1 MRKIFEFLEDVLKNV
16 LFKIKSG
23 NEDFFL
29 WEGSFTVVDLETTG
43 FNLPPLERIIEI
55 GAVRI
60 EKLTIVKEFSILV
73 NPHKPIPPIVSEITG
88 INNEDVKN
96 ASNIGPALKDFYRF
110 AQDSVLVAY
119 NVAFDFE
126 FIKHASILSM
136 GYSPKEKT
144 LCAFELVKKILYFLD
159 KYDLD
164 IVCDYFGI
172 KIPNRHR
179 ALGDAQAT
187 AQLFIIIL
195 EILRKVGINS
205 FNEAK
210 FFELSNTIPKKTKEL
225 LEHYRRLGV
234 I

>member
-1 MRKIFEFLEDVLKNV
+1 MRKMFEFFEDLLKNAH
-16 LFKIKSG
+16 FKIKNRAG
-23 NEDFFL
+23 NFFL
-29 WEGSFTVVDLETTG
+29 LDGSYTVVDLETTG
-43 FNLPPLERIIEI
+43 FNLPPSERIIEI

-60 EKLTIVKEFSILV
+60 EKMTVVKEFSTLV
-73 NPHKPIPPIVSEITG
+73 NPHKSIPEIVTDITG
-88 INNEDVKN
+88 IKNADVKN
-96 ASNIGPALKDFYRF
+96 APNVGPALKDFYRF

-144 LCAFELVKKILYFLD
+144 LCAFELTKKILYFLD
-159 KYDLD
+159 KYDLEV
-164 IVCDYFGI
+164 VCDYYNI
-172 KIPNRHR
+172 KISNRHR

-187 AQLFIIIL
+187 ALLFL
-195 EILRKVGINS
+195 KTLDILRKIGINS

-210 FFELSNTIPKKTKEL
+210 FFELANGIPKKTKEL